1 VVKYADIGIIHAK
14 NNSKINKWVK
24 KSFTK

>member
-24 KSFTK
+24 KSFIK